1 MKWKYALEDNVGLAS
16 FLSYHFSLDL
26 WEMGLI
32 MDMPEIL
39 RVLLQSVQAKQHNSM
54 IDGIFGV
61 ERSMEAGF

>member
-1 MKWKYALEDNVGLAS
+1 
-16 FLSYHFSLDL
+16 
-26 WEMGLI
+26 MGLI

-39 RVLLQSVQAKQHNSM
+39 RILLQSVQDKQHNSV